1 MFASKLVKA
10 AVPAVLTA
18 DAGAA
23 ARTAA
28 PASSPHASPTVQGIP
43 WDLSAVPAAA
53 AGIALAVSA
62 PDDPLERA
70 ADRMAGHVLHAPAGL
85 SIGGGVPAPAAPAM
99 QAPAAVHDAL
109 RHPGNP
115 LDRATR
121 AFFEPRFQRDLSQ
134 VRVHTDASAAVAARE
149 LGAAAYTVGRELFFA
164 HGHYAPAAGPG
175 RQLLAHELAHAVQ
188 QGSGAALRV
197 ARQGIDP
204 RHARGMA
211 GELGMAFIHYRRE
224 DGWIVFE
231 GPGGPA
237 GHGVTQ
243 RGFDAVAYNTRTGEI
258 HLADNKSLAR
268 AGNVGSATAIDPSRN
283 LAQNV
288 DGLIAR
294 VEAAR
299 DVPGRVRLL
308 ARLRAVRAALL
319 GGTPLPSDVKL
330 VVPTVGGRSTGVT
343 PRLANQGVQH
353 LPEPPPKPLAP
364 APGSQPPAPAPPAP
378 APPPTPAPV
387 VEPPLA
393 TGPAAPKPVA
403 PAPLA
408 PKPVTEPLAP
418 TPVTPAPATPRSG
431 LALRAGLRAGGQA
444 LIGVLVF
451 AGLAY
456 LVNRKLSRDLDAS
469 IATAL
474 AGARGWAERLKR
486 EDPSKPVYMRIK
498 VEAKDYSRYV
508 PLMGWL
514 PESPVLH
521 MISIELVRAP
531 TDPPIVDVKDNRLD
545 LLHPGITRTV
555 TYTELMIP

>member
-1 MFASKLVKA
+1 MFANKLAKPA
-10 AVPAVLTA
+10 AADTA
-18 DAGAA
+18 DGRAT
-23 ARTAA
+23 ARAAA
-28 PASSPHASPTVQGIP
+28 PAPSGQHEIAAVQGAP

-53 AGIALAVSA
+53 AGVTLAVGA

-70 ADRMAGHVLHAPAGL
+70 ADRMAGQVLRAPATL
-85 SIGGGVPAPAAPAM
+85 AIRASVPAPAAPVM
-99 QAPAAVHDAL
+99 QAPVSVHAAL
-109 RHPGNP
+109 RHPGDP

-121 AFFEPRFQRDLSQ
+121 AFFEPRFHHDLRQ
-134 VRVHTDASAAVAARE
+134 VRVHTDASAAAAARD

-164 HGHYAPAAGPG
+164 QGHYAPAAGPG
-175 RQLLAHELAHAVQ
+175 RQLLAHELAHTVQ
-188 QGSGAALRV
+188 QASGAGLRL

-211 GELGMAFIHYRRE
+211 GELGVAFIHYRRE

-268 AGNVGSATAIDPSRN
+268 VGNVGSATAIDPSRN

-288 DGLIAR
+288 DALIAR

-308 ARLRAVRAALL
+308 GRLRAVRAALL

-364 APGSQPPAPAPPAP
+364 APGSQPPAPAPPP
-378 APPPTPAPV
+378 SPPPGPAGPV

-393 TGPAAPKPVA
+393 TGPGAS
-403 PAPLA
+403 
-408 PKPVTEPLAP
+408 KPVTEPVPL
-418 TPVTPAPATPRSG
+418 TPAAPKPG

-444 LIGVLVF
+444 LVGVLVF

-456 LVNRKLSRDLDAS
+456 LVNRKLSRDLDAA

-521 MISIELVRAP
+521 MLSIELVRAP
-531 TDPPIVDVKDNRLD
+531 TDPPIVEVKDHRLD
-545 LLHPGITRTV
+545 LLRPGVTRTV